1 MAVRAL
7 WVVVRYKVRAAS
19 NVMYGDVRVVVGEEM
34 VPRWLSI
41 GGTYRVRR
49 VDVTTGWVA

>member
-7 WVVVRYKVRAAS
+7 WVVVRYKVQAAS

-34 VPRWLSI
+34 VPSWLSI

-49 VDVTTGWVA
+49 VDVSTGRVA